1 MSGGSIS
8 LICKNRASDLLI
20 GGAVSL
26 SLVVE
31 LGESIL
37 RAADE
42 AAHIFSV
49 QVMRRCDDAE
59 FAVGRRVERENVH
72 VAVDALHDELGED
85 RNAELVFYHRD
96 DRGVVHIR
104 VADDGRCLPAVDA
117 ERGQDVKVE
126 AGAWHE
132 EVLAGEVLDPVA
144 AVVPA
149 AVGGQETDVASDSAD
164 SKTKASSGDGTKMDD
179 LTGTIVMT
187 SVQNVLNVRTEPDS
201 EAELA
206 GYLYADCG
214 GTVLEQ
220 KDGWT
225 KLGSGELTGWANN
238 DYLLFGEEARKEA
251 KDAGRIV
258 ATTKTGA
265 LRIRKEPS
273 GDAAI
278 YDLLEEG
285 AKYEVVDEE
294 QIRFSE
300 DQEITADWVAVNYG
314 GKTGYVSSEYV
325 QVDFE
330 IDYGETVE
338 QVKAREEA
346 ETARLQAEKEAA
358 AQKQKKEKAAQA
370 EKEANKAA
378 ALAADDSVL
387 LAALIQCE
395 AGEEP
400 YEGQVAVGAVV
411 MNRVRS
417 GAYPNTVK
425 GVIYAS
431 GQFTPAGS
439 GQVGRVVASG
449 KIKASCLQAA
459 QEAMAGSTPVG
470 IATHFR
476 RAGSRE
482 GIVIGHHVFW

>member
-1 MSGGSIS
+1 M
-8 LICKNRASDLLI
+8 
-20 GGAVSL
+20 
-26 SLVVE
+26 
-31 LGESIL
+31 
-37 RAADE
+37 
-42 AAHIFSV
+42 
-49 QVMRRCDDAE
+49 
-59 FAVGRRVERENVH
+59 
-72 VAVDALHDELGED
+72 
-85 RNAELVFYHRD
+85 
-96 DRGVVHIR
+96 
-104 VADDGRCLPAVDA
+104 
-117 ERGQDVKVE
+117 
-126 AGAWHE
+126 
-132 EVLAGEVLDPVA
+132 
-144 AVVPA
+144 
-149 AVGGQETDVASDSAD
+149 
-164 SKTKASSGDGTKMDD
+164 
-179 LTGTIVMT
+179 
-187 SVQNVLNVRTEPDS
+187 
-201 EAELA
+201 
-206 GYLYADCG
+206 
-214 GTVLEQ
+214 
-220 KDGWT
+220 
-225 KLGSGELTGWANN
+225 
-238 DYLLFGEEARKEA
+238 
-251 KDAGRIV
+251 
-258 ATTKTGA
+258 
-265 LRIRKEPS
+265 RIRKEPS

-482 GIVIGHHVFW
+482 GIVIGHHVFHKSQERRSYMTEVFAWLALLILLVLIELATMGLTTIWFAAGALVATIAAACGAPVLVQVILFLVVSVLMLVFTRPVALRYFNVGRAKTNVDSVLGERGIVTGRIDNLHSCGQVTLKGMEWSARSQETEGTIEEGTVVIVKKIDGVKLIVVPDEIETEEPVTNSRETADNMR

>member
-1 MSGGSIS
+1 MGGSR
-8 LICKNRASDLLI
+8 K
-20 GGAVSL
+20 
-26 SLVVE
+26 
-31 LGESIL
+31 GEKRGKRWL
-37 RAADE
+37 RAAAFGVAFLWTAGAGLQAE
-42 AAHIFSV
+42 AESSKGAHWHKG
-49 QVMRRCDDAE
+49 
-59 FAVGRRVERENVH
+59 VG
-72 VAVDALHDELGED
+72 
-85 RNAELVFYHRD
+85 
-96 DRGVVHIR
+96 
-104 VADDGRCLPAVDA
+104 
-117 ERGQDVKVE
+117 VE
-126 AGAWHE
+126 AWLSGAE
-132 EVLAGEVLDPVA
+132 NEQVSQGDAQKSGA
-144 AVVPA
+144 AA
-149 AVGGQETDVASDSAD
+149 ATGTAGGQEANASQDRAD
-164 SKTKASSGDGTKMDD
+164 GKTNAATGSETKADD

-225 KLGSGELTGWANN
+225 KLESGDLTGWASN
-238 DYLLFGEEARKEA
+238 DYLLFGEEAREEA
-251 KDAGRIV
+251 KDAGRMV
-258 ATTKTGA
+258 ATTTTGA

-273 GDAAI
+273 PDAAV

-294 QIRFSE
+294 QIRFSK
-300 DQEITADWVAVNYG
+300 DQEITADWVAIDYG

-338 QVKAREEA
+338 QVKEREEVEA
-346 ETARLQAEKEAA
+346 ARLEAEKEAA
-358 AQKQKKEKAAQA
+358 AAKKKQEKAAQV

-411 MNRVRS
+411 MNRVKS

-459 QEAMAGSTPVG
+459 QEAMAGSTTVG
-470 IATHFR
+470 TATHFR

>member
-1 MSGGSIS
+1 M
-8 LICKNRASDLLI
+8 
-20 GGAVSL
+20 
-26 SLVVE
+26 
-31 LGESIL
+31 
-37 RAADE
+37 
-42 AAHIFSV
+42 
-49 QVMRRCDDAE
+49 
-59 FAVGRRVERENVH
+59 
-72 VAVDALHDELGED
+72 
-85 RNAELVFYHRD
+85 
-96 DRGVVHIR
+96 
-104 VADDGRCLPAVDA
+104 
-117 ERGQDVKVE
+117 
-126 AGAWHE
+126 
-132 EVLAGEVLDPVA
+132 
-144 AVVPA
+144 
-149 AVGGQETDVASDSAD
+149 
-164 SKTKASSGDGTKMDD
+164 
-179 LTGTIVMT
+179 
-187 SVQNVLNVRTEPDS
+187 
-201 EAELA
+201 
-206 GYLYADCG
+206 
-214 GTVLEQ
+214 
-220 KDGWT
+220 
-225 KLGSGELTGWANN
+225 
-238 DYLLFGEEARKEA
+238 
-251 KDAGRIV
+251 
-258 ATTKTGA
+258 
-265 LRIRKEPS
+265 
-273 GDAAI
+273 
-278 YDLLEEG
+278 
-285 AKYEVVDEE
+285 
-294 QIRFSE
+294 
-300 DQEITADWVAVNYG
+300 
-314 GKTGYVSSEYV
+314 SSEYV

-346 ETARLQAEKEAA
+346 ETVRLQAEKEAA
-358 AQKQKKEKAAQA
+358 AQKQKKEKAAQV

-378 ALAADDSVL
+378 ALAADDSAL

>member
-1 MSGGSIS
+1 M
-8 LICKNRASDLLI
+8 
-20 GGAVSL
+20 
-26 SLVVE
+26 
-31 LGESIL
+31 
-37 RAADE
+37 
-42 AAHIFSV
+42 
-49 QVMRRCDDAE
+49 
-59 FAVGRRVERENVH
+59 
-72 VAVDALHDELGED
+72 
-85 RNAELVFYHRD
+85 
-96 DRGVVHIR
+96 
-104 VADDGRCLPAVDA
+104 
-117 ERGQDVKVE
+117 
-126 AGAWHE
+126 
-132 EVLAGEVLDPVA
+132 
-144 AVVPA
+144 
-149 AVGGQETDVASDSAD
+149 
-164 SKTKASSGDGTKMDD
+164 
-179 LTGTIVMT
+179 
-187 SVQNVLNVRTEPDS
+187 
-201 EAELA
+201 
-206 GYLYADCG
+206 
-214 GTVLEQ
+214 
-220 KDGWT
+220 
-225 KLGSGELTGWANN
+225 
-238 DYLLFGEEARKEA
+238 
-251 KDAGRIV
+251 

-273 GDAAI
+273 ADAAI

-346 ETARLQAEKEAA
+346 ETARLQAEKEVA
-358 AQKQKKEKAAQA
+358 AQKQKQEKAAQA

-470 IATHFR
+470 TTTHFR

>member
-1 MSGGSIS
+1 MKVLKFGGTSVGS
-8 LICKNRASDLLI
+8 VN
-20 GGAVSL
+20 
-26 SLVVE
+26 
-31 LGESIL
+31 SIL
-37 RAADE
+37 
-42 AAHIFSV
+42 SV
-49 QVMRRCDDAE
+49 KK
-59 FAVGRRVERENVH
+59 
-72 VAVDALHDELGED
+72 
-85 RNAELVFYHRD
+85 
-96 DRGVVHIR
+96 I
-104 VADDGRCLPAVDA
+104 
-117 ERGQDVKVE
+117 VE
-126 AGAWHE
+126 AIE
-132 EVLAGEVLDPVA
+132 EPVIVVVSALGGITDKLLATSTMASKGDLAYEKELSEIIARHLDVIEG
-144 AVVPA
+144 V
-149 AVGGQETDVASDSAD
+149 
-164 SKTKASSGDGTKMDD
+164 
-179 LTGTIVMT
+179 I
-187 SVQNVLNVRTEPDS
+187 
-201 EAELA
+201 
-206 GYLYADCG
+206 
-214 GTVLEQ
+214 
-220 KDGWT
+220 
-225 KLGSGELTGWANN
+225 
-238 DYLLFGEEARKEA
+238 EA

-273 GDAAI
+273 ADAAI

-358 AQKQKKEKAAQA
+358 AQKQKQEKAAQA
-370 EKEANKAA
+370 EREANKAA